1 MGGKDRAF
9 DDIDPEEMGD
19 YIPVV
24 YGRCLEEAEKYRQ
37 LLEDHDVPAIIDEEY
52 EPGSA
57 QSPGDVTRGV
67 PVLVPESLLDEAR
80 AYIAGLEEMNELV
93 VKDDNLNDDD
103 DEFGADQGFEL
114 DRDDE
119 QQ

>member
-1 MGGKDRAF
+1 MAGKDRAF
-9 DDIDPEEMGD
+9 DDINPEEMGD
-19 YIPVV
+19 YIPAV

-57 QSPGDVTRGV
+57 QNPGDVTQGV

-80 AYIAGLEEMNELV
+80 AYIASLEEMKELV
-93 VKDDNLNDDD
+93 VEDDYPNDDD
-103 DEFGADQGFEL
+103 DEFGEDQGFEL
-114 DRDDE
+114 DQE
-119 QQ
+119 EE